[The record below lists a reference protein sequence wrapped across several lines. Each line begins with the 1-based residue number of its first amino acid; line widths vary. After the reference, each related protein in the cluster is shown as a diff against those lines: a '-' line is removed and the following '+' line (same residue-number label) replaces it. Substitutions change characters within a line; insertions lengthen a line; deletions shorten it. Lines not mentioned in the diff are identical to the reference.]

1 MGDPKRQR
9 KKFKTPK
16 DPFIREKLHDE
27 LELIGE
33 HGLRNKRELW
43 RHYPQLSKYRAMAR
57 RLLAETQKERAEV
70 EAQILAKLYS
80 LGVVSENATLDD
92 VLDLSIKD
100 VLERRLQTVTV
111 KTGLAKTPQQARQL
125 IVHGHISIGGRRVRV
140 PSYLVSRKEE
150 ATITY
155 SFSSPFSGENHPL
168 RKELSAIAAQSE
180 PAGQTLKR
188 G

>member
-1 MGDPKRQR
+1 MGDPKKKR

-16 DPFIREKLHDE
+16 DPFIKEKLHAE

-33 HGLRNKRELW
+33 YGLKNKRELW
-43 RHYPQLSKYRAMAR
+43 SHHTQLSKYRTMAR
-57 RLLAETQKERAEV
+57 RLLAKTRKERTKIEG
-70 EAQILAKLYS
+70 QILAKLCS
-80 LGVVSENATLDD
+80 LGVIPENATLDD

-100 VLERRLQTVTV
+100 ILERRLQTVTV
-111 KTGLAKTPQQARQL
+111 KIGLAKTPQQARQL

-155 SFSSPFSGENHPL
+155 SFSSPLSGEDHPL
-168 RKELSAIAAQSE
+168 RKELSAITAHNE
-180 PAGQTLKR
+180 PAD
-188 G
+188 

>member
-43 RHYPQLSKYRAMAR
+43 RHYTQLSKYRAMAR
-57 RLLAETQKERAEV
+57 RLLAKTRKERAKNEG
-70 EAQILAKLYS
+70 QIVAKLYS
-80 LGVVSENATLDD
+80 LGIIPENATLDD

-100 VLERRLQTVTV
+100 ILERRLQTVTV
-111 KTGLAKTPQQARQL
+111 KIGLAKTLQQARQL
-125 IVHGHISIGGRRVRV
+125 VVHGHISIGGRRVRV

-155 SFSSPFSGENHPL
+155 SFSSSLSGKDHPL
-168 RKELSAIAAQSE
+168 RKELSVITAHNE
-180 PAGQTLKR
+180 PADQTLKR